1 MRDYAS
7 RIVDA
12 FGVRTASIDSHATS
26 LSGGNLQ
33 KFIIGREAMQQPK
46 LLVASHPTWGV
57 DVGSAVAIHEAL
69 VRLRDEGAAV
79 LLISEDLDELFQLC
93 GRMGAICAGRLSP
106 LVNTSDLTIE
116 QLGQWMAGDF
126 PSAAPSEV
134 SHAVA

>member
-1 MRDYAS
+1 MD
-7 RIVDA
+7 IQTL
-12 FGVRTASIDSHATS
+12 FGLEGKTALVTGGAT
-26 LSGGNLQ
+26 G
-33 KFIIGREAMQQPK
+33 IGRMA
-46 LLVASHPTWGV
+46 A
-57 DVGSAVAIHEAL
+57 EAL

-106 LVNTSDLTIE
+106 LVNTSELTIE
-116 QLGQWMAGDF
+116 RLGQWMAGDF